1 MDEEELEQLI
11 EDWQRIRKELSELKK
26 ENSELKEDLR
36 NTVLLARAL
45 YEFSGTDKTMS
56 PAENLRTKIVN
67 LLSTLH
73 KRLGIDPP

>member
-45 YEFSGTDKTMS
+45 YEFSGMS

-67 LLSTLH
+67 LLSTLD